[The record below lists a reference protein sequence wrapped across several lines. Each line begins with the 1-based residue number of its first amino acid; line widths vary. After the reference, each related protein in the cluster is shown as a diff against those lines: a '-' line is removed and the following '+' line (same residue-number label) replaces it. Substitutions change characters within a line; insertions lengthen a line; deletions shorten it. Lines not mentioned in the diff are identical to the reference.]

1 MLQNN
6 DAAALNFNTII
17 QNNNTIVQI
26 VLKIREALLNLIC
39 CSNDSIII
47 VYSFGKKNKGE

>member
-17 QNNNTIVQI
+17 QNNNTIIQI